1 MFFRDY
7 RRRDVV
13 ELQSMTSWRAQGF
26 DVIGDVVAHKSV
38 KRRRKMKGGRGCT
51 KGPEKDLT
59 AGAAAA
65 DDDDDYDD
73 DDDDEDAAGGDAL
86 ETCLYGRWQVAHVT
100 HHSTFTNTCS
110 FVQCKIVTLL
120 RVAPVKCF
128 NAAACATPC
137 ACAPGGWSRAA
148 ECARQL

>member
-1 MFFRDY
+1 
-7 RRRDVV
+7 
-13 ELQSMTSWRAQGF
+13 
-26 DVIGDVVAHKSV
+26 
-38 KRRRKMKGGRGCT
+38 MKGGRGGT

-100 HHSTFTNTCS
+100 HALNFHKHLQLRAVQNCNT
-110 FVQCKIVTLL
+110 I
-120 RVAPVKCF
+120 
-128 NAAACATPC
+128 ACCT
-137 ACAPGGWSRAA
+137 S
-148 ECARQL
+148 EVF